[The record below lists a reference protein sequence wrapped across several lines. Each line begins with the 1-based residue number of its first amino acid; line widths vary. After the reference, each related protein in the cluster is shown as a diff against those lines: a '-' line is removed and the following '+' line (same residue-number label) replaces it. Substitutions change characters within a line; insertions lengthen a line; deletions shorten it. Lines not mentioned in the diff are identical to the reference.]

1 MAEPSRTRNFFGRVV
16 DRILPGTNYDRTT
29 GQYSNVGK
37 GIAGLGARLAAT
49 AFAGP
54 AVGALVGKGASY
66 LIDHTG
72 NQVGGV
78 QPEGINPYGPVTP
91 GYAGAVT
98 LPATPN
104 LGLGAQ
110 APGNSWTGY
119 LQGQGA
125 VNNFGNTQFGNGM
138 AGIPNSWTPQSTW
151 GQSVAE
157 GQGSNLNFG
166 NNSPGALP
174 TGAVRGNGG
183 AAAGVNSGSRGGGG
197 GNSVGDAGG
206 ARSAFWR
213 KTHQIN

>member
-1 MAEPSRTRNFFGRVV
+1 MAEPSKTRNFFGRVV
-16 DRILPGTNYDRTT
+16 DRILPGSNYNAST

-54 AVGALVGKGASY
+54 AVGALVGKGAGY

-72 NQVGGV
+72 NRIGGV
-78 QPEGINPYGPVTP
+78 QPEGISPYGQVTP
-91 GYAGAVT
+91 GYTNAVT
-98 LPATPN
+98 MPATPN

-110 APGNSWTGY
+110 TPGNSWTGY
-119 LQGQGA
+119 LQGRGS
-125 VNNFGNTQFGNGM
+125 VNNLGNTQFGSGM
-138 AGIPNSWTPQSTW
+138 AGIPSTWAPQSTW
-151 GQSVAE
+151 GQSIAE

-166 NNSPGALP
+166 NYSPGAGAIRGSGG
-174 TGAVRGNGG
+174 GAV
-183 AAAGVNSGSRGGGG
+183 GVNSGSRGGGG

-213 KTHQIN
+213 KAYQQD